1 MGIRILQ
8 RLFIIAFAAVLC
20 VTPALDARAAQAAAQ
35 AEPNYERVIAGLKDG
50 SASTRRETANQLG
63 ALRARS
69 AVRPLVEA
77 LKDKDAGV
85 REAAAFALGMIASPT
100 SVDALTRVLADK
112 DADTRAAAVFALGMI
127 GSRKSLQAIADLL
140 DDTDTNVRSSAVIAL
155 GLMQDEEAVDEL
167 VQMLGDVN
175 FDPRY
180 DAAWALGEIGE
191 PDAQEALRAT
201 AATIDDLRLPEAWRE
216 PYRQTV
222 QNALANL
229 RTTEHGAPSRP
240 RRATGVIAESS
251 RYSSVT
257 KPARI
262 RQQVAVAP
270 TEKSLRAKVRGTV
283 GLRLLVAADG
293 RPARAYVTRRL
304 GYGLDQRAV
313 EAALQYRFEPAT
325 LNGLPQSVWVE
336 LEVKF

>member
-1 MGIRILQ
+1 
-8 RLFIIAFAAVLC
+8 
-20 VTPALDARAAQAAAQ
+20 
-35 AEPNYERVIAGLKDG
+35 
-50 SASTRRETANQLG
+50 
-63 ALRARS
+63 
-69 AVRPLVEA
+69 
-77 LKDKDAGV
+77 V
-85 REAAAFALGMIASPT
+85 REAAAFALGQIANP
-100 SVDALTRVLADK
+100 VAVEALTRLLADK
-112 DADTRAAAVFALGMI
+112 DADARAAAVFALGMI
-127 GSRKSLQAIADLL
+127 GSRKSLQPIADLL
-140 DDTDTNVRSSAVIAL
+140 DDADTNVRSSAVIAL

-167 VQMLGDVN
+167 KQMLGDVN
-175 FDPRY
+175 FDPRF

-191 PDAQEALRAT
+191 PDAEEALRAT
-201 AATIDDLRLPEAWRE
+201 AATIDVLRLPDVWRE

-229 RTTEHGAPSRP
+229 RTTEHGTPSRP

-257 KPARI
+257 KPAHI

-270 TEKSLRAKVRGTV
+270 TEKSLRAQIHGAV
-283 GLRLLVAADG
+283 GLRVLVAADG
-293 RPARAYVTRRL
+293 RPARAYVIRRL

>member
-1 MGIRILQ
+1 MGTRIHQ
-8 RLFIIAFAAVLC
+8 RLFIIAFALALC
-20 VTPALDARAAQAAAQ
+20 ATPATRANAAQTVAQ
-35 AEPNYERVIAGLKDG
+35 AEPNYERVVAGLKD
-50 SASTRRETANQLG
+50 SNASTRRETANQLG

-85 REAAAFALGMIASPT
+85 REAAAFALGMIANPSA
-100 SVDALTRVLADK
+100 VEALTRVLADK

-127 GSRKSLQAIADLL
+127 GSRKSLRPIADLL
-140 DDTDTNVRSSAVIAL
+140 DDTDTTVRSSAVIAL

-167 VQMLGDVN
+167 KEMLGDVN
-175 FDPRY
+175 FDPRF

-191 PDAQEALRAT
+191 PDAEEALRAT
-201 AATIDDLRLPEAWRE
+201 AATIDALRLPEVWRV
-216 PYRQTV
+216 PYQQTV
-222 QNALANL
+222 QNALTNL

-257 KPARI
+257 QPARI
-262 RQQVAVAP
+262 RQQVAAAP
-270 TEKSLRAKVRGTV
+270 TEKSLRAKVRGAV
-283 GLRLLVAADG
+283 GLRVLVAADG
-293 RPARAYVTRRL
+293 RPARAYVIRRL

-336 LEVKF
+336 IEVKF